1 MNPTRSPTVR
11 ARRLAAAIA
20 LAFAIGAAGGG
31 WMLFAARAHP
41 VHSPRPAATDAA
53 AGHVE
58 AGSGGAGGIAA
69 GEAGRDD
76 RRVDARGVA
85 GVPVA
90 MAYDRDRP
98 LSVQLEAFRQRADR
112 GEPYATCVLALALD
126 ACVAHADRGDDNP
139 LGLASPD
146 VLARGNERQID
157 AVSRELADYD
167 DTEKMCAGLG
177 QGAMLERDARLQR
190 SARMGDPAA
199 MARFAL
205 NPVSAGT
212 VNLKDLDRVVEY
224 RKTAVSMLDRA
235 AAAGVPEALRGAY
248 RAYSAGVLESAIG
261 DVELRRDPAKA
272 EAAGRALLL
281 FAEDGERALIEKNLA
296 ALRAG
301 MEGDAL
307 SRADALAATYRRAY
321 QAYARRTSN
330 GADPAAIETTAALAG
345 ECGERPVR

>member
-1 MNPTRSPTVR
+1 M
-11 ARRLAAAIA
+11 AFA
-20 LAFAIGAAGGG
+20 LAFAIAAATGG
-31 WMLFAARAHP
+31 WMLFVARANPGHP
-41 VHSPRPAATDAA
+41 PGPAASDAA
-53 AGHVE
+53 ARHVE
-58 AGSGGAGGIAA
+58 AGSGGAGGIAS

-76 RRVDARGVA
+76 RRVDARGGA
-85 GVPVA
+85 GVPA
-90 MAYDRDRP
+90 ALAYDPDRP
-98 LSVQLEAFRQRADR
+98 LSVQWEAFRQRADR
-112 GEPYATCVLALALD
+112 GEPYATCVLALTLD

-139 LGLASPD
+139 LDLESPD

-177 QGAMLERDARLQR
+177 QSALLERDARLHR

-205 NPVSAGT
+205 DPVSAGT
-212 VNLKDLDRVVEY
+212 VNLKDLDRVLEY

-261 DVELRRDPAKA
+261 DVELRRDPVRA
-272 EAAGRALLL
+272 EAAGSVLLL
-281 FAEDGERALIEKNLA
+281 FAEDGERTLIEKNVA

-301 MEGDAL
+301 MDDDAL
-307 SRADALAATYRRAY
+307 ARADALAAAYRRAY

-330 GADPAAIETTAALAG
+330 GADPAATGTTAA
-345 ECGERPVR
+345 